1 MIMSAAWRRWRDAVD
16 LDEYEAR
23 WARMAAAGEP
33 IHGEADVVAS
43 LSPGSVL
50 DAGCGTG
57 RVAEE
62 LVRRGMEVVGV
73 DADPDMLERA
83 RRRRADVTWLLDDL
97 ATMSLERRFD
107 VVVMAGNI
115 LPYAEPSSREAIVA
129 TCARHLAPEGRLVVG
144 AGLQPGWPSVSELD
158 GWTTSAG
165 LVLVERYGG
174 WDRAPFADGGDYAV
188 SIYAA
193 A

>member
-1 MIMSAAWRRWRDAVD
+1 VTSAAWRRWREQVD

-23 WARMAAAGEP
+23 FADGEGV
-33 IHGEADVVAS
+33 HGEADLVAS
-43 LSPGSVL
+43 LAPTSVL

-57 RVAEE
+57 RVAVE
-62 LVRRGMEVVGV
+62 LARRGIDVVGV

-83 RRRRADVTWLLDDL
+83 QRRRPELTWVLADL
-97 ATMSLERRFD
+97 ATLSLDGRFD

-115 LPYAEPSSREAIVA
+115 LPFAEPGSRAAIVA
-129 TCARHLAPEGRLVVG
+129 TCAGHLAPGGWLVVG
-144 AGLQPGWPSVSELD
+144 AGLQRGWPSVDELD
-158 GWTTSAG
+158 AWASDAG
-165 LVLVERYGG
+165 LVLDVRYGG
-174 WDRAPFADGGDYAV
+174 WDRSPFSGGYAV

>member
-1 MIMSAAWRRWRDAVD
+1 MTSSAWRRWREQVD

-23 WARMAAAGEP
+23 FKG
-33 IHGEADVVAS
+33 HGEADLVAS
-43 LSPGSVL
+43 LAPSSVL

-57 RVAEE
+57 RVAIE
-62 LVRRGMEVVGV
+62 LAGRGIDVLGV

-83 RRRRADVTWLLDDL
+83 QRRRPDLTWVLADL
-97 ATMSLERRFD
+97 ATVALERRFE

-115 LPYAEPSSREAIVA
+115 LPFAEPASRAAIVA
-129 TCARHLAPEGRLVVG
+129 TCAAHLAPGGRLVVG
-144 AGLQPGWPSVSELD
+144 AGLQLGWPSADDLD
-158 GWTTSAG
+158 AWAGSAG
-165 LVLVERYGG
+165 LVLVDRFGD
-174 WDRAPFADGGDYAV
+174 WDRGPFVGAYAV

>member
-1 MIMSAAWRRWRDAVD
+1 MTSAAWRRWRDVVD

-23 WARMAAAGEP
+23 WERMAAAGES
-33 IHGEADVVAS
+33 IHGEADLLAS
-43 LSPGSVL
+43 LGPGSVL

-57 RVAEE
+57 RVAVE
-62 LVRRGMEVVGV
+62 LVRRGIDVVGV

-83 RRRRADVTWLLDDL
+83 RRRRPDVTWLLDDL

-115 LPYAEPSSREAIVA
+115 LPYAESSSREAIVA
-129 TCARHLAPEGRLVVG
+129 TCARHLAPGGRVVVG
-144 AGLQPGWPSVSELD
+144 AGLQPGWPSVAELD
-158 GWTTSAG
+158 GWAVG
-165 LVLVERYGG
+165 ADLVLVERYGG